1 MVLILYGKGLFG
13 EIIRFV
19 TNQMPLT
26 DQITEITPYALTFF
40 SLLPSNVST
49 MNLIIFIE
57 IRIQLR
63 FCRGFEYR
71 LSRNF
76 DRNSYLATKKKR
88 LKL

>member
-49 MNLIIFIE
+49 MNLIILIE

-63 FCRGFEYR
+63 FEYR
-71 LSRNF
+71 LRRNF
-76 DRNSYLATKKKR
+76 DRNSYLATKQIFEA
-88 LKL
+88 LK